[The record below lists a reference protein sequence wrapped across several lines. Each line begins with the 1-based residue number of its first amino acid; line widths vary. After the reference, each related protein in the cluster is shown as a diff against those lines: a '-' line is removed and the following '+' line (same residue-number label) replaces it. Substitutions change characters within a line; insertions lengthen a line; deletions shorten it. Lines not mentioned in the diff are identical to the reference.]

1 MVPLVPSLLLALS
14 FYVSGQRT
22 VHPAK
27 AYSPNDLEEK
37 FSEVQKKLTQNT
49 NSINS
54 WLKFIA
60 DSSPWPIL
68 SSAEGNR
75 RFWGSDAR
83 WKGGRENGEAM
94 KDCPG

>member
-37 FSEVQKKLTQNT
+37 FCELR
-49 NSINS
+49 
-54 WLKFIA
+54 LF
-60 DSSPWPIL
+60 P
-68 SSAEGNR
+68 
-75 RFWGSDAR
+75 
-83 WKGGRENGEAM
+83 
-94 KDCPG
+94 